1 VSENFAQLSRFR
13 AASIERTGTATAIG
27 LFCAGRGEGHP
38 DIIVASRAMWDSE
51 YRKCQGNGVRNI
63 TEIQI
68 GYQGIVLAGSS
79 EAAPLSLSTTN
90 RRVTGETWYAA
101 REVAAMLHG
110 FDMNMDK
117 PSWAVNRWLTSLLR
131 LFRPQ
136 IGDLLRQR
144 DERVRQWQM
153 QNPDVNTYEDRR
165 LEVTSQSR
173 STSKRRCGCWRIV
186 ARLEWRAR

>member
-1 VSENFAQLSRFR
+1 VSENFAQLSRFP
-13 AASIERTGTATAIG
+13 APSIELTGTAIAID
-27 LFCAGRGEGHP
+27 LFCAGLGEGHP

-68 GYQGIVLAGSS
+68 GYEGIVLAGSS

-90 RRVTGETWYAA
+90 RWVTGETWYAA
-101 REVAAMLHG
+101 RDVSAMLDG
-110 FDMNMDK
+110 FDMNMDQ
-117 PSWAVNRWLTSLLR
+117 PSWAVKRWLTSVLR

-136 IGDLLRQR
+136 IEDLLQQR
-144 DERVRQWQM
+144 DARVRQWKT

-165 LEVTSQSR
+165 LEVTSQAPVDVQAQVR
-173 STSKRRCGCWRIV
+173 PLEE
-186 ARLEWRAR
+186 RLEA